1 MFQRF
6 EWLWQAWECI
16 ARPKGRELLIVVGR
30 IDGRVVLIW
39 PLVRH
44 GKGLVK
50 FLASDR
56 GEYRDVLVEAGAH
69 SEKWIG
75 EAWDALQAGEQIN
88 VLHLQDLQA
97 HSLLKKVIE
106 ARAPRMRTNLRPAP
120 YIDLKAWPDYEA
132 YFSGL
137 SRNLRQDQTRQLR
150 RLSELGEVRYVV
162 AGDRQAVADTVEWIY
177 RSKLEWQDARGL
189 TNASFRSA
197 EYAHFLR
204 VATLAAFDLGMLHVA
219 TLMVGDQI
227 AAAGLGFHD
236 DREFS

>member
-1 MFQRF
+1 MNHIRHIKPSGARDGALDIEFVRDAEGFRALHGAWGDLYARAARPHVFQRF

-30 IDGRVVLIW
+30 IDGRIVLIW

-44 GKGLVK
+44 GKGFVK

-162 AGDRQAVADTVEWIY
+162 AGDR
-177 RSKLEWQDARGL
+177 
-189 TNASFRSA
+189 
-197 EYAHFLR
+197 
-204 VATLAAFDLGMLHVA
+204 
-219 TLMVGDQI
+219 
-227 AAAGLGFHD
+227 
-236 DREFS
+236 